1 MKIICIG
8 RNYAAHIAELNN
20 EVPERPVIFMKP
32 STALLK
38 DGKDFFYPDF
48 TKDLHYEAEL
58 VLKISKQGKHIARE
72 FAHRYFE
79 EITLGIDFTA
89 RDLQSE
95 LKSKGLPWE
104 KAKAFDQSAVIGSW
118 KKCSELNDTGN
129 IRSTLDK
136 NGGMVQEGES
146 RLMITDVAGRIAE
159 VSQYFT
165 LQAGDLLF
173 TGTPAGVGPVQK
185 GDVLS
190 GRLEGEEILRFRIC

>member
-1 MKIICIG
+1 
-8 RNYAAHIAELNN
+8 
-20 EVPERPVIFMKP
+20 MKP

-38 DGKDFFYPDF
+38 DNKDFFYPDF
-48 TKDLHYEAEL
+48 THDLHYEAEL
-58 VLKISKQGKHIARE
+58 VLKISKQGKHIERE
-72 FAHRYFE
+72 FAHRYYE
-79 EITLGIDFTA
+79 EVTVGVDFTA

-95 LKSKGLPWE
+95 LKGKGLPWE

-118 KKCSELNDTGN
+118 KKWKDLQESSN
-129 IRSTLDK
+129 IRFSLDK
-136 NGGMVQEGES
+136 NGQTVQEAES
-146 RLMITDVAGRIAE
+146 RLMITDFAGMIAE

-190 GRLEGEEILRFRIC
+190 GKLEGEEVFRFRIC

>member
-38 DGKDFFYPDF
+38 DNKDFFYPDF
-48 TKDLHYEAEL
+48 THDLHYEAEL
-58 VLKISKQGKHIARE
+58 VLKISKQGKHIERE
-72 FAHRYFE
+72 FAHRYYE
-79 EITLGIDFTA
+79 EVTVGVDFTA

-95 LKSKGLPWE
+95 LKGKGLPWE

-118 KKCSELNDTGN
+118 KKWKDLQESSN
-129 IRSTLDK
+129 IRFSLDK
-136 NGGMVQEGES
+136 NGQTVQEAES
-146 RLMITDVAGRIAE
+146 RLMITDFAGMIAE

-190 GRLEGEEILRFRIC
+190 GKLEGEEVFRFRIC